1 MFKILKRHQDSVE
14 PAKQPV
20 KIDDLLAY
28 FNSANSHERSVIA
41 LLVYKMRISTRVA
54 IGMFVIALVS
64 SLCLFYNIRLKE
76 APQPILMTVDQ
87 KGVVDHVTAI
97 KDFDR
102 TYRNLATN
110 SFLWQWVRC
119 RESYQQATHQVN
131 FKTCK
136 YFAEVGPTL
145 DALVRDFK
153 YDNPEGMYAT
163 HGGEEGTGYIKLEF
177 LYMQPTPLSDP
188 KARTKLMSVHYVQE
202 EKSLAQPEP
211 KKVRKVATIEYYFAE
226 DAKQGEEAN
235 LVNPFRLQVVR
246 HSTDKEDVK

>member
-1 MFKILKRHQDSVE
+1 MFSFFRRKHVSVE

-20 KIDDLLAY
+20 GTDDLLKY

-41 LLVYKMRISTRVA
+41 LLVYKMRISIRVA
-54 IGMFVIALVS
+54 IGMFVIAVIS
-64 SLCLFYNIRLKE
+64 SMSAFYEIRLKE
-76 APQPILMTVDQ
+76 APQPILMTVDS

-110 SFLWQWVRC
+110 SFIWQWVKC
-119 RESYQQATHQVN
+119 REEYHQSRHQIQ

-136 YFAEVGPTL
+136 YFAEAGPTL
-145 DALVRDFK
+145 DSLVKDFK

-177 LYMQPTPLSDP
+177 LYMQPTVLSDP
-188 KARTKLMSVHYVQE
+188 KAKTKMMSVHYVQE

-246 HSTDKEDVK
+246 HTTDKEDVK